1 MKTTVKKQ
9 QERKYYTKQDFVT
22 VNGVVYTREEY
33 KQMLKDRD

>member
-9 QERKYYTKQDFVT
+9 EKRLATKREFVT
-22 VNGVVYTREEY
+22 VNGVIYTREEY